1 MATNYLRAFMNANPN
16 WEQILSAAPY
26 NLKISR
32 EDDYVLLKYNTFS
45 SDFSDPI
52 VCEARGIIF
61 RENDNK
67 TYTCVRRA
75 FDKFFNYGEPTAAD
89 IDWSNFSVQE
99 KIDGS
104 LISVWFDN
112 NKWHYSTNGS
122 INMDTAPTGDVMLP
136 TFGVVFDAALANNGL
151 TRETFENLLNPII
164 CYTFEL
170 VSPQTRVVIPYE
182 KPDLYFI
189 GARNMFDNEECSTSM
204 WEVARHIKLP
214 KVYSFDSLESI
225 KEAVAVLPWDDEG
238 YVVVDDKFNRIK
250 VKSMEWVKAH
260 AVRNNSVITTEA
272 IIQTILDDKVAEFLT
287 YADDYAG
294 EVKKVEQKMNMVK
307 ETLRKSVC
315 ALFGAADMNRA
326 EYAKYVKQQP
336 VLVQDYLFKVNNG
349 IFVNEY
355 VANWTAK
362 KWKEMI
368 DAYDKSGMVE

>member
-1 MATNYLRAFMNANPN
+1 MATKYLRTFMNSNPK

-32 EDDYVLLKYNTFS
+32 EGRYILLKYNPLS
-45 SDFSDPI
+45 SDFSEPM
-52 VCEARGIIF
+52 VREARGIIF
-61 RENDNK
+61 RENNDM

-75 FDKFFNYGEPTAAD
+75 FDKFFNYGEPNAAD
-89 IDWSNFSVQE
+89 IDWLDFSVQE

-104 LISVWFDN
+104 LISVWFDCRE
-112 NKWHYSTNGS
+112 WHYSTNGS

-151 TRETFENLLNPII
+151 TRKTFEEHLNPVI

-182 KPDLYFI
+182 KPDLYFT
-189 GARNMFDNEECSTSM
+189 GARNMVDNEECSTSM
-204 WEVARHIKLP
+204 WEVAKYIKSP

-225 KEAVAVLPWDDEG
+225 KEAVAALPWDEEG
-238 YVVVDDKFNRIK
+238 YVVVDDKFNRVK

-272 IIQTILDDKVAEFLT
+272 IIQAILGGKVDEFLT

-294 EVKKVEQKMNMVK
+294 EVKKIDHKMDMVA
-307 ETLRKSVC
+307 EALRRSVC

-326 EYAKYVKQQP
+326 EYARYVKQQP
-336 VLVQDYLFKVNNG
+336 AFVQDYLFKVNNG
-349 IFVNEY
+349 VFVNEY
-355 VANWTAK
+355 TADWTAK